1 MYWDYKGIRHAF
13 WMEVRVHPEQEQLVF
28 WMLLSK
34 MIEEG
39 NSTDVFEFH
48 IPKKFESWADGMVN
62 VSSRTW
68 SVRLESTA
76 IRARSGNLKAEHSE
90 QDSVPAG

>member
-39 NSTDVFEFH
+39 NSNDIFEFH
-48 IPKKFESWADGMVN
+48 IPKKFESWADGMEN
-62 VSSRTW
+62 MSNDTW
-68 SVRLESTA
+68 SVRMDSTV
-76 IRARSGNLKAEHSE
+76 IRSRSGGLEADHTER
-90 QDSVPAG
+90 DSVTAG